1 MAKQLKLCL
10 FVCAG
15 KRPID
20 VRKYALINIWKDENM
35 KREE

>member
-1 MAKQLKLCL
+1 LEY
-10 FVCAG
+10 FGIVPCAG